1 MSLLP
6 TGFAYGCRRLKC
18 AAERVVIRA
27 SIASSLSLTA
37 LFHYWR
43 SSMHPELFFV
53 MVGGIIVAGF
63 LGNLLF
69 KFAKIPSVLLL
80 MAIGILLGPV
90 FNIVQSDML
99 FDVAPY
105 FGTVALIIILFE
117 GGLDLDIDTVVQQL
131 GKAIFLTFIVFTLT
145 LLITAGVGYFLIG
158 LPLLQSLMLGAIV
171 GGTSPAIII
180 PIVSKLNVG
189 NHVKTLLSLEPALA
203 DVLIIVSVVICIGI
217 FQTQSAD
224 PLGIFLHIFQSF
236 TVAIVIAV
244 IMGVVWAR
252 FIGSLGGE
260 SLSYML
266 TLGFLFLLYFIVE
279 HFKGSGAIAVL
290 FFGVVLANVSTI
302 AKRVG
307 GPLHKL
313 LGVRVDATKFA
324 LDEFVHNITIELSFL
339 VRTFFFVFLGL
350 LFSFN
355 ALTPI
360 VGLHIAGIVGAC
372 LLARYIGS
380 TIFLRVNKKDFS
392 SAEKIVIHGMGP
404 RGLATAAMAF
414 TPLNAAIPQTD
425 LFPMYALAVIGLMS
439 LSMTAFVGVAERRA
453 GKALM
458 PDSTPPVGE
467 HQQTEEAVGE
477 SISGIAPEEPEIPAI
492 AASSTGPALQSE
504 LPPVSHEYNTTRQ
517 TTSTPNPT
525 IAPDGEEDYPHTF
538 TDRLVH
544 WLHISEFRFRELDHF
559 SVRSTVILDLL
570 YWLQMLGSTA
580 VAVLGIVM
588 NNQVIIFAGMLFAP
602 IAATINTASLA
613 LTTGDIYI
621 FLKSVLKFVLT
632 GAAIVSISALVASL
646 VPFAGLPDV
655 VAQRMQPTVLD
666 FALAAIMGVLLPITI
681 LRGRSLEIFAIAP
694 LVAFLVVPSLA
705 IVGYG
710 IGSDSSA
717 TMQIISGGLLSF
729 SANITALLIS
739 SILTLLTLGMTKHR
753 ATEFVEEWKQR
764 ELSNGIMRALLAR
777 KGFSRLLRTAGTIH
791 ARLIVL
797 TIFALVLFI
806 PLVTSINELAQRY
819 NVRQTVTRYSKLFEQ
834 KNRSSILSVDVE
846 FNKKQVDAQIR
857 VATNTLFTEAD
868 IKRFETAVEKSVG
881 LPTDLTLVQ
890 SYGDVGAAKPLASLG
905 STSRKVPESFQ
916 ARISSIAA
924 EAQQAVTSIP
934 ALSGVTIL
942 GTSIQFY
949 NGISPQVA
957 VEYMAPEAVD
967 DNLALLIRNTVATL
981 LKMPDNAVTTSWI
994 PASYSGDTPDI
1005 SSMTGPGGRFSAA
1018 EILRRYE
1025 GLSGTVFVPKRVRRD
1040 SLTDVVAKF
1049 RTQEE
1054 SLADT
1059 NRFRYVHGE
1068 GGHFA
1073 IRFEK

>member
-1 MSLLP
+1 
-6 TGFAYGCRRLKC
+6 
-18 AAERVVIRA
+18 
-27 SIASSLSLTA
+27 
-37 LFHYWR
+37 
-43 SSMHPELFFV
+43 MHPELFFV

-80 MAIGILLGPV
+80 MTIGILLGPV
-90 FNIVQSDML
+90 FNIVQSDLL

-105 FGTVALIIILFE
+105 FGTVALMIILFE
-117 GGLDLDIDTVVQQL
+117 GGLDLDIDTVVQQF
-131 GKAIFLTFIVFTLT
+131 GKAIFLTVIVFVLT
-145 LLITAGVGYFLIG
+145 LLVTTGVGYFLIG

-217 FQTQSAD
+217 FKTQSAD
-224 PLGIFLHIFQSF
+224 PVGIFLGIFQSF
-236 TVAIVIAV
+236 SVAIVIAA

-279 HFKGSGAIAVL
+279 HFKGSGAIAIL

-302 AKRVG
+302 AKRFG
-307 GPLHKL
+307 GRLHKL
-313 LGVRVDATKFA
+313 LGVKVDATKFA

-350 LFSFN
+350 LFSFKT
-355 ALTPI
+355 LTPT

-380 TIFLRVNKKDFS
+380 AIFLRVNNKDFS
-392 SAEKIVIHGMGP
+392 TAEKIIIHGMGP

-414 TPLNAAIPQTD
+414 TPLNAGIPQTE
-425 LFPMYALAVIGLMS
+425 LFPMYALAVIGLTS
-439 LSMTAFVGVAERRA
+439 LSMTGFVGVAERRTGSKPA
-453 GKALM
+453 
-458 PDSTPPVGE
+458 PDAPP
-467 HQQTEEAVGE
+467 
-477 SISGIAPEEPEIPAI
+477 IPAQQKPKEEVVAS
-492 AASSTGPALQSE
+492 AAAETGVWQTSEPVVNNRGVGSLPAIQHE
-504 LPPVSHEYNTTRQ
+504 QTDGRTRVPDPDALPAADAQE
-517 TTSTPNPT
+517 
-525 IAPDGEEDYPHTF
+525 PDDHRTF
-538 TDRLVH
+538 TERLVH
-544 WLHISEFRFRELDHF
+544 WLHISEFRFKELDHF
-559 SVRSTVILDLL
+559 SVRSTVIFDLL
-570 YWLQMLGSTA
+570 YWLQMLGATA
-580 VAVLGIVM
+580 VAILGIVM
-588 NNQVIIFAGMLFAP
+588 DNQVVIFAGMLFAP
-602 IAATINTASLA
+602 VAATINTASLA

-632 GAAIVSISALVASL
+632 GAVVIFISALVASL
-646 VPFAGLPDV
+646 VPFAGLPEV
-655 VAQRMQPTVLD
+655 VVQRMQPTVLD
-666 FALAAIMGVLLPITI
+666 FALAAIIGVLLPITI

-694 LVAFLVVPSLA
+694 IIAFLVVPSLA

-710 IGSDSSA
+710 IGSDSNA

-753 ATEFVEEWKQR
+753 AIEFVEEWKQR
-764 ELSNGIMRALLAR
+764 ELSNGIMRALLSR
-777 KGFSRLLRTAGTIH
+777 KGFARLLRTAGTIH

-797 TIFALVLFI
+797 AIFALVLFI

-819 NVRQTVTRYSKLFEQ
+819 NVRQAVTRYSKLFEQ
-834 KNRSSILSVDVE
+834 KDRSSVLSVDVE
-846 FNKKQVDAQIR
+846 FSKKQVTAQIR
-857 VATNTLFTEAD
+857 VATSTLFTEAD

-881 LPTDLTLVQ
+881 LPTDLMLVQ
-890 SYGDVGAAKPLASLG
+890 SYGDVGTAKSLPALG
-905 STSRKVPESFQ
+905 ANSRKVPESFQ
-916 ARISSIAA
+916 NRLSSLSA
-924 EAQQAVTSIP
+924 EAQQAVSSIP

-949 NGISPQVA
+949 NNRPPQVA
-957 VEYMAPEAVD
+957 VEYMASEPVD
-967 DNLALLIRNTVATL
+967 DNLALLIRNTVANL
-981 LKMPDNAVTTSWI
+981 LKIPDNALTTSWI
-994 PASYSGDTPDI
+994 PGAYTGETPDI
-1005 SSMTGPGGRFSAA
+1005 THMTGPDGRFSAA
-1018 EILRRYE
+1018 DILRRYE
-1025 GLSGTVFVPKRVRRD
+1025 GLTGTVFLPKRARRD

-1049 RTQEE
+1049 RTQEA

-1068 GGHFA
+1068 ASHYT
-1073 IRFEK
+1073 IQFEK